1 MKKKII
7 LLTTLF
13 LISPINIKALEY
25 ESKLSGPD
33 TISSM
38 PSDEEMLIRTYKNLY
53 IDITNIENID
63 SFNMYIKYDKSL
75 IGLSTCNLLNYI
87 SEGCQ
92 ITSDKEVY
100 YEYKYGNSYK
110 EQFKDN
116 NFYRVGFRPIDATPE
131 SGTTTV
137 EVYFKNAKDKEGNSI
152 TIKPSTK
159 TYSFSKYGMIL
170 NNKDKE
176 NDKTKDNEN
185 SNNNIEQEP
194 TTKEKSNNNFIEKL
208 EIKNY
213 SIKFD
218 KYINN
223 YSITIEE
230 DINTL
235 DIDLSLEDSKST
247 YKIIGADNLKEN
259 NYKVSIEV
267 TSESKE
273 TNTYIINI
281 KTNEKEEEKENTNPI
296 VNTNKENKKDKKI
309 TINKD
314 YIIIGIL
321 SIVLLIIISII
332 ISNRNNRKINKM
344 FNGL

>member
-1 MKKKII
+1 MKKKFILLII
-7 LLTTLF
+7 LFLLF
-13 LISPINIKALEY
+13 PINTKALEY

-38 PSDEEMLIRTYKNLY
+38 PNDEEMLIRTYKNLY

-63 SFNMYIKYDKSL
+63 SFNMYVKYDTNL

-87 SEGCQ
+87 SEGCH

-100 YEYKYGNSYK
+100 YEYKYGNSYEK
-110 EQFKDN
+110 QFKDN
-116 NFYRVGFRPIDATPE
+116 NLYRVGFRPIDNTPE
-131 SGTTTV
+131 KGTTTV

-152 TIKPSTK
+152 TIKSSTK
-159 TYSFSKYGMIL
+159 TYSFKKYGMIINNNDTENNNDN
-170 NNKDKE
+170 NNKK
-176 NDKTKDNEN
+176 
-185 SNNNIEQEP
+185 QE
-194 TTKEKSNNNFIEKL
+194 TTATEKSNNNFLDKL

-213 SIKFD
+213 TINFD

-223 YSITIEE
+223 YYITLEK

-235 DIDLSLEDSKST
+235 DIEISLEDPKST

-259 NYKVSIEV
+259 NNKVTIEV

-273 TNTYIINI
+273 INTYTINI
-281 KTNEKEEEKENTNPI
+281 KTIEKEDKKENNTPI
-296 VNTNKENKKDKKI
+296 SNVNKENNKDKKI

-314 YIIIGIL
+314 YITIGIL
-321 SIVLLIIISII
+321 SIILIIIISII
-332 ISNRNNRKINKM
+332 ISNRNNNKINKM